1 MALDAVVRWALQPD
15 PRARPSAAELSA
27 ALGRFLA
34 DPYGTSNY
42 VAVQPQP
49 PTTSAKYG
57 QSPDQDQ
64 ELSTAGRLGWIAAL
78 IGLFVLVLAGVLL
91 FLVIVA
97 GAGGA
102 TPTRAP
108 LAGATP
114 SPGPTPTARPTRFA
128 APAFVGLTIAV
139 ARQLADGV
147 GLILDEEA
155 RQTDEAPPGTILE
168 QDPLAGKGIRPG
180 ATVHVLVAQ
189 RADTIAVPDVR
200 GETEERALADL
211 VDAGLVP
218 GGRFRAYDP
227 RTPAGKVLRTDPS
240 TGTTVARGTT
250 VAYTLSR
257 GPRPRPT
264 PTSAPSTVL
273 VGNYRCVDLD
283 HVRMQIEDA
292 GMVVGKVVPGS
303 PDSDGSWLV
312 QDQDPAPGAEVDQ
325 GTTIRLTVTD
335 PAEPCT

>member
-1 MALDAVVRWALQPD
+1 MARLAGRIPSPADVRPDVPMALDAIVRWALQPD

-34 DPYGTSNY
+34 DPYGTSSY
-42 VAVQPQP
+42 VAVQHA
-49 PTTSAKYG
+49 TTHDPRPCTR

-91 FLVIVA
+91 FLVIVS

-147 GLILDEEA
+147 GLILEEEA

-168 QDPLAGKGIRPG
+168 QDPAGG
-180 ATVHVLVAQ
+180 
-189 RADTIAVPDVR
+189 
-200 GETEERALADL
+200 
-211 VDAGLVP
+211 
-218 GGRFRAYDP
+218 
-227 RTPAGKVLRTDPS
+227 
-240 TGTTVARGTT
+240 
-250 VAYTLSR
+250 
-257 GPRPRPT
+257 
-264 PTSAPSTVL
+264 
-273 VGNYRCVDLD
+273 
-283 HVRMQIEDA
+283 
-292 GMVVGKVVPGS
+292 
-303 PDSDGSWLV
+303 
-312 QDQDPAPGAEVDQ
+312 
-325 GTTIRLTVTD
+325 
-335 PAEPCT
+335 